1 MSTTINE
8 IDKDKLLDVIE
19 KVRALSGHRVILVT
33 GSKLLKNIKYLYG
46 YEVVYIDYFDD
57 DDKVFIIPQK
67 EFIKY

>member
-1 MSTTINE
+1 MSTTIND
-8 IDKDKLLDVIE
+8 IDKYKLLDVIE

-46 YEVVYIDYFDD
+46 YEVVYIDYVDD

>member
-19 KVRALSGHRVILVT
+19 KVRALSGYRVILVT

-67 EFIKY
+67 DFIKY

>member
-1 MSTTINE
+1 MSTTIND

-19 KVRALSGHRVILVT
+19 KVRALSGHRVIFVT

-57 DDKVFIIPQK
+57 DKVFIIPQK
-67 EFIKY
+67 EFVKY

>member
-1 MSTTINE
+1 MTIND
-8 IDKDKLLDVIE
+8 IGKDKLLDVIE

-46 YEVVYIDYFDD
+46 YEVVYIDYVDD